1 MGLRLALAVVLVS
14 VLGLFSAPLYQSIS
28 WKGRVPAPLRD
39 RVTLVEPGVTVTD
52 SFVGLERYHA
62 LRLPANRLLKVDLVS
77 DRFDPAVTL
86 YRASTD
92 SLERLGYND
101 DFGEGTNSH
110 LEKCLD
116 REGVYVLKVSSFG
129 NQSRV
134 GPYTLRTT
142 AESANCSA
150 IAAAERQRQADS
162 ARVRAETEQ
171 RSREQAAAVYGGGRP
186 IRVGDQVSSN
196 LGASARRTPEGKAF
210 ESWDV
215 TCEAGVT
222 FQVDITGNGYDAYAM
237 IVDALGNRLASDDD
251 SGGSLNPRL
260 TFTCPSNATY
270 HVVSTTFT
278 SSTGGGSYTLRLSPR

>member
-14 VLGLFSAPLYQSIS
+14 VLCLFSTPLYQSIS
-28 WKGRVPAPLRD
+28 WKGRVPASLRD
-39 RVTLVEPGVTVTD
+39 RVTLVQPGVAVTD
-52 SFVGLERYHA
+52 SFTGLERYHA
-62 LRLPANRLLKVDLVS
+62 LRLPANRLLKIDIVS

-86 YRASTD
+86 YSASSD

-101 DFGEGTNSH
+101 DFGGSTNAH

-116 REGVYVLKVSSFG
+116 REGLYVLKVSAIGSSG
-129 NQSRV
+129 RL
-134 GPYTLRTT
+134 GPYTLRTS
-142 AESANCSA
+142 ADNANCTA
-150 IAAAERQRQADS
+150 IAAAERQRQQDS
-162 ARVRAETEQ
+162 VRLQAESEQ
-171 RSREQAAAVYGGGRP
+171 RTREQAAAVYGGGRP
-186 IRVGDQVSSN
+186 IHIGDQVYSN
-196 LGASARRTPEGKAF
+196 LGASSRRTPEGKAF
-210 ESWDV
+210 ESWDL

-260 TFTCPSNATY
+260 TFTCPASATY

-278 SSTGGGSYTLRLSPR
+278 SSAGGGSYTLRLSPR